1 VVGKTFYRGAVA
13 ELSPDELRTQVG
25 THLMTLVRK
34 ELIRPDRSDFA
45 GEEAFRFRHIL
56 IRDAA
61 YEAMPKEVRAELHEG
76 FAAWL
81 VRTTDARAKEY
92 DEIVGYHLEQAHRLR
107 MELGP
112 ADERARRLASEA
124 AKRLA
129 AAGRRALARGDASG
143 AAKLLS
149 RSLELEPKAEGR
161 ASLLHDLAAA
171 LVDVGEFRRADTLLT
186 ESIDA
191 AREAGDRRIEWWARV
206 EKAALG
212 QAITPQRWPPQ
223 RLREEAGSA
232 IDVFEGL
239 GDDLGLAKAWRV
251 LSDAAN
257 LDGDSAGR
265 VANAERAL
273 DHAKKAG
280 DRREESTAIWN
291 LTGGMYFGST
301 TTTEAIRR
309 CNEILGMMQ
318 GNRAVEGQVMRTIG
332 RLQATEGHFDEA
344 RESVARARAI
354 FEDLGLKIDIGLT
367 DGFGSSLV
375 EWLAGDYV
383 AAEEKFRAGF
393 AVLEAAGERAALSTL
408 STNLAQV
415 LYFQE
420 RYEEAERIAD
430 AGLEMGAEEDLA
442 TQIIWRSVTAK
453 ILARRGE
460 AAKAEER
467 AREALQIGKRTDF
480 AWLGD
485 AYLDMAEVL
494 QLLGR
499 RAEAIPFVEQA
510 IELYEQKGN
519 VPFGDRAR
527 ALLAALR
534 ANG

>member
-1 VVGKTFYRGAVA
+1 
-13 ELSPDELRTQVG
+13 
-25 THLMTLVRK
+25 MTLVRK

-76 FAAWL
+76 FAIWL
-81 VRTTDARAKEY
+81 ERVTGTRSKEY
-92 DEIVGYHLEQAHRLR
+92 DEIVGYHLAQAHNLR

-112 ADERARRLASEA
+112 ADERTRRLATES
-124 AKRLA
+124 AKRLSS
-129 AAGRRALARGDASG
+129 AGRRALARGDPAG

-149 RSLELEPKAEGR
+149 RSLELEPSGTEGR

-171 LVDVGEFRRADTLLT
+171 LIDVGEFLRADALLT
-186 ESIDA
+186 ESIKV
-191 AREAGDRRIEWWARV
+191 AREAGDRRTEWLARV
-206 EKAALG
+206 EQASLG
-212 QAITPQRWPPQ
+212 QAIAPHQWPP
-223 RLREEAGSA
+223 RRIREVAGEA
-232 IDVFEGL
+232 IDVFEAL
-239 GDDLGLAKAWRV
+239 GDHLGLAKAWNA

-265 VANAERAL
+265 VAHAELAL
-273 DHAKKAG
+273 DHAKSAG

-291 LTGGMYFGST
+291 LVGGMYFGST
-301 TTTEAIRR
+301 PTDEAIRR
-309 CNEILGMMQ
+309 CNEILDRMQ

-332 RLQATEGHFDEA
+332 RLQALEGHFDDA
-344 RESVARARAI
+344 RESIARARAI
-354 FEDLGLKIDIGLT
+354 FEDLGLKIDLALT
-367 DGFGSSLV
+367 DGFGGSLV

-415 LYFQE
+415 LYEQD

-442 TQIIWRSVTAK
+442 TQIHWRSVTAK

-460 AAKAEER
+460 AAEAER
-467 AREALQIGKRTDF
+467 RGREALQIGERTDF

-499 RAEAIPFVEQA
+499 GAEAIPFVERA

-519 VPFGDRAR
+519 VPLGDRAR
-527 ALLAALR
+527 ALLAELR